1 MSKTVMRAISLISVI
16 AIIFTM
22 LPTAFTAFAAETAE
36 TAETKVQIENADAL
50 ATKKDITIG
59 DGYKVRAENYWCMIH
74 TANSMR
80 AVYCLEPGKSVESGD
95 EYTEDETDKY
105 LESVSNKELNSNDI
119 RSLIGRVF
127 LYAYTGKLDTV
138 DSYFRYAATQL
149 LVWEVLVGQRDIEF
163 NRISNGYTSVEKL
176 LDNFQSDYAAQIVSG
191 YYYEYEAAIKNHVK
205 SVSFGSRSKAAALI
219 TAVKANSDNTY
230 TFTDKNKVLKDFDA
244 SVTDGS
250 VISKSG
256 NTLKIKAENGKTAVV
271 TLVQNN
277 VKESGELTGFLTLTN
292 DSKQTLAE
300 LKADPRKYYVAVKGV
315 ENGTL
320 EIVKTSEDGIVANIS
335 FTVTGNGK
343 TYNVKTDKNGKINIP
358 DLAAGEYT
366 VTEVVPVRYE
376 KQQTKKVTVSAG
388 KTASVSFSNTLK
400 TGAIKI
406 NKQSEDGENG
416 GRTFTISGCG
426 KTYTVTTND
435 EGTAVLSDIP
445 VYDSNNNKIV
455 YTISEKNVPVKY
467 VVPAD
472 QTATLTA
479 DVTTSKTFKNVL
491 KKFTAEVI
499 KKDSENGDS
508 QGNASLAGAV
518 YGLYRDGELID
529 KYTTNN
535 NGYFKTKEY
544 VCGNYTIQEISP
556 SEGYLLDETVYHVG
570 AEPENY
576 IIENNSI
583 ELTVFEDII
592 KGKISIIKH
601 SDDGTTQI
609 ETPEAGA
616 EFEVYLKSAE
626 SYENAKESEKDY
638 LVCDENGCAQTK
650 PLPYGT
656 YTIHQTKGWENTE
669 WIEDFDVI
677 ISENEKE
684 YFYLINDSVLSSLVK
699 IIKKDAETGNI
710 IPVSG
715 IGFKIWDCN
724 NSCYVSQKINYPSE
738 MILDTFYTDESGTLM
753 LPNELVYGDYEL
765 HEVQAANGYV
775 LDGTPTPFTIDGKE
789 EVITVEKFNVPQK
802 GRISVQK
809 TGDVFASADSA
820 SSAYTDENGNVIENP
835 ITYTP
840 VFSESGLANA
850 VFQVIASED
859 IITADG
865 TVRANAGDIVAEL
878 VTDENGYAE
887 TDLIYLGKYEI
898 KEIQAPAGY
907 VLNGESQFIELT
919 YAGQEVEIRDT
930 VNAGF
935 VNDYQKVEI
944 SLEKIME
951 NDDSFN
957 IYGKDCYTNV
967 RFGLFAVENLTA
979 ADGMV
984 IPADGLISE
993 ISLDE
998 NMTAKFDVQL
1008 PFGKYYVQEIATD
1021 EHYILND
1028 EKYLVTFEYQ
1038 GQDIQTVS
1046 IDCGQFENILKRGTV
1061 KGLKVNE
1068 ANEPLESALFGL
1080 FAMDCT
1086 EFTEENALMTAK
1098 SDDKGC
1104 FSFADIPFGE
1114 YVIRELSA
1122 PDGYVLS
1129 KESYPVAV
1137 SENDEIIRI
1146 EIENKPVTVEIS
1158 KRNAEGNELKGAQ
1171 MQLVDDKGTIVD
1183 EWTSDGTNHIVTKLP
1198 AGKYIL
1204 KETAAPEG
1212 YMLATDI
1219 CFEVLVDGTVIVDGI
1234 ETTAVSENGNPLI
1247 VMIDEAVP
1255 KEIPQDTPHTGDSRS
1270 NTAAWLMIAGGLA
1283 GLCALLISH
1292 KIQKRKELERIRT
1305 EEIRKASECPDFIEK
1320 NED

>member
-1 MSKTVMRAISLISVI
+1 MKKIRIRALSLITLFALLV
-16 AIIFTM
+16 TM
-22 LPTAFTAFAAETAE
+22 LPTGFAVSAAY
-36 TAETKVQIENADAL
+36 ETKIQIENANEL
-50 ATKKDITIG
+50 GIKKDLIIG
-59 DGYKVRAENYWCMIH
+59 NGYRINKADYWTMIH
-74 TANSMR
+74 TVDSMK
-80 AVYCLEPGKSVESGD
+80 AVYCLEAGAHVSSGD
-95 EYTEDETDKY
+95 SYTEDSANKY
-105 LESVSNKELNSNDI
+105 LESLATAELDADDI
-119 RSLIGRVF
+119 RNLIGRVF
-127 LYAYTGKLDTV
+127 LYAFTGELTSVEAYYKYT
-138 DSYFRYAATQL
+138 ATQL
-149 LVWEVLVGQRDIEF
+149 LVWEALVGQRDINF
-163 NRISNGYTSVEKL
+163 NRVDNGYTSVEKL

-191 YYYEYEAAIKNHVK
+191 YYYEYEADIKEHSK
-205 SVSFGSRSKAAALI
+205 SISFAKSTTSSAKKN
-219 TAVKANSDNTY
+219 AVQANSDGTY
-230 TFTDKNKVLKDFDA
+230 TFTDKNNVLSDFDA
-244 SVTDGS
+244 AVTDGS

-256 NTLKIKAENGKTAVV
+256 NALKIKADSGKTAVV
-271 TLVQNN
+271 TLTQNN
-277 VKESGELTGFLTLTN
+277 VKESGELTGFLTLTS

-300 LKADPRKYYVAVKGV
+300 LKADPRKYYAAVKGV

-320 EIVKTSEDGIVANIS
+320 EIIKTSEDGIVADIE
-335 FTVTGNGK
+335 FIVLGNGK
-343 TYNVKTDKNGKINIP
+343 TYKVKTDRNGKINIP

-366 VTEVVPVRYE
+366 VTEVVPARYE

-416 GRTFTISGCG
+416 GRTFTISGGG
-426 KTYTVTTND
+426 KTYTVTTNG

-445 VYDSNNNKIV
+445 VYDKDNKKIA

-479 DVTTSKTFKNVL
+479 DSTASKTFKNAL

-499 KKDSENGDS
+499 KKDSENGDP

-529 KYTTNN
+529 TYTTDEK
-535 NGYFKTKEY
+535 GYFKTREY

-556 SEGYLLDETVYHVG
+556 SEGYRLDPTVYSIG
-570 AEPENY
+570 AEAENY
-576 IIENNSI
+576 TIESNLISVNV
-583 ELTVFEDII
+583 TEDVI

-616 EFEVYLKSAE
+616 EFEVYLKSSG
-626 SYENAKESEKDY
+626 SYESAKDSEKDY
-638 LVCDENGCAQTK
+638 LVCDENDFAATK
-650 PLPYGT
+650 TLLYGT
-656 YTIHQTKGWENTE
+656 YTVHQTKGWENTE

-677 ISENEKE
+677 ISESEKE
-684 YFYLINDSVLSSLVK
+684 YFYLINDAVLTSYVR
-699 IIKKDAETGNI
+699 IVKKDAETGNL

-715 IGFKIWDCN
+715 IGFKVWDCK
-724 NSCYVSQKINYPSE
+724 NSRYVEQKINYPSE
-738 MILDTFYTDESGTLM
+738 MILDVFYTDESGTLT
-753 LPNELVYGDYEL
+753 LPNELVYGDYKL
-765 HEVQAANGYV
+765 HEVQTAEGYFLGSEAV
-775 LDGTPTPFTIDGKE
+775 PFTVDGKE
-789 EVITVEKFNVPQK
+789 EVITVEKFNKAQK
-802 GRISVQK
+802 GKISVQK
-809 TGDVFASADSA
+809 TGDIFAGVNIA
-820 SSAYTDENGNVIENP
+820 SSAYADENGNVIESP
-835 ITYTP
+835 VTYTP

-850 VFQVIASED
+850 VFQIIASED

-865 TVRANAGDIVAEL
+865 TVRANAGDIVAEIA
-878 VTDENGYAE
+878 TDENGYAE
-887 TDLIYLGKYEI
+887 TDPLYLGKYEI
-898 KEIQAPAGY
+898 KEIQAPDGY

-930 VNAGF
+930 VNAEF
-935 VNDYQKVEI
+935 FNEYQGVEI
-944 SLEKIME
+944 TLSKLME
-951 NDDSFN
+951 QDELFN
-957 IYGKDCYTNV
+957 IGNSDEYTNV
-967 RFGLFAVENLTA
+967 RFGLFAAEDLTA
-979 ADGMV
+979 ADGTV

-1008 PFGKYYVQEIATD
+1008 PFGKYYVQEIGTD
-1021 EHYILND
+1021 EHYVLNG

-1046 IDCGQFENILKRGTV
+1046 IDCGTFENRLKRGKIEGIKT
-1061 KGLKVNE
+1061 NE
-1068 ANEPLESALFGL
+1068 SGGPLENALFGL

-1122 PDGYVLS
+1122 PDGYILS
-1129 KESYPVAV
+1129 DESYPVTV

-1158 KRNAEGNELKGAQ
+1158 KRDADGNELKGAQ
-1171 MQLVDDKGTIVD
+1171 MQLLDDKGTVVD
-1183 EWTSDGTNHIVTKLP
+1183 EWTSDGTNHIVAKHS

-1212 YMLATDI
+1212 YILATDI
-1219 CFEVLVDGTVIVDGI
+1219 CFEVLNDGTVKVDGA

-1247 VMIDEAVP
+1247 VMIDEAEQ
-1255 KEIPQDTPHTGDSRS
+1255 KEMPQDTPHTGDSRS
-1270 NTAAWLMIAGGLA
+1270 NTAAWLMIAGGLS
-1283 GLCALLISH
+1283 GLCAMLVSC
-1292 KIQKRKELERIRT
+1292 KIRKRKELERIRT
-1305 EEIRKASECPDFIEK
+1305 EEIRKASECPDFIDK
-1320 NED
+1320 D